1 MSDDDGANAH
11 RFFRRSDLIIEGTVR
26 GYGALRVAGTVKGT
40 VAIAGAIIL
49 ERGAVIEGE
58 VEAASLT
65 VAPGARMRGT
75 ATFGWSASDPTSARS
90 EPGQAHDRGREA
102 EMSFTP
108 RRG

>member
-1 MSDDDGANAH
+1 MMTAPTPTDSFVGP
-11 RFFRRSDLIIEGTVR
+11 DLIIEGTVR

-40 VAIAGAIIL
+40 VTIAGAM
-49 ERGAVIEGE
+49 IEGD